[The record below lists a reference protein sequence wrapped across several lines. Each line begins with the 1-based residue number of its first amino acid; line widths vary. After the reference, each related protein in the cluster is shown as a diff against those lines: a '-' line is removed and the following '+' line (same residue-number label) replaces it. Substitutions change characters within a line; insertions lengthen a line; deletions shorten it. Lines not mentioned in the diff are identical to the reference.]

1 MHVHEILSIWEI
13 FFPISSL
20 RIFEKMN
27 PFEQGLEPGLEE
39 DRLEDSSSP
48 VSDTLTPTVLRKKLN
63 LFFGFESYY
72 YFFAFYLTP
81 NFISFYFIFIS
92 NFTHINLKAQ
102 IKISYI

>member
-20 RIFEKMN
+20 RIFEKMD

-72 YFFAFYLTP
+72 YFFCFLFNSELYKLLLYFYKQFE
-81 NFISFYFIFIS
+81 N
-92 NFTHINLKAQ
+92 
-102 IKISYI
+102 